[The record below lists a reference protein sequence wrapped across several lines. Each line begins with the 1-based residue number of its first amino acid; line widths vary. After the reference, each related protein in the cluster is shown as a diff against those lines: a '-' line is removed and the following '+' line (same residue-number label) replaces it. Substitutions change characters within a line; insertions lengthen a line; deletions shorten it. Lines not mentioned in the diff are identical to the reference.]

1 MIKSISSYHVSCN
14 ESGEFHWVSYFHR
27 TDVNKFLWLMI
38 PKDVKNTEMTFYS
51 WLLLFISK
59 SRLQNKG
66 LMPKMC
72 FQDRWSQSISLLSME
87 DNLPHFFHP
96 HKLNESHEQMC
107 THLIQFNP
115 AETYWASTTFQ
126 ALLLKGEAIFPP
138 PKSS

>member
-107 THLIQFNP
+107 TFNSIQSSRN
-115 AETYWASTTFQ
+115 
-126 ALLLKGEAIFPP
+126 LLGIYYFPGTAVKRRSHISS